1 MWLIIAVIGITISLF
16 CSLNR
21 KTRVA
26 PPQQGRY
33 HPPILVVGV
42 LLGVLIFF
50 VGCLE
55 SREETIRSNPELYK
69 LVTTATAREA
79 TFVSKQATAASEYA
93 TIWANRN
100 IRATTTAEQATIEA
114 GRD

>member
-26 PPQQGRY
+26 PPPQKRY
-33 HPPILVVGV
+33 HPEFLVVGILV
-42 LLGVLIFF
+42 GVLIF
-50 VGCLE
+50 VAGCIE

-69 LVTTATAREA
+69 LVTTATAMEA
-79 TFVSKQATAASEYA
+79 TFVSKQATTASEYA
-93 TIWANRN
+93 TMWANRN
-100 IRATTTAEQATIEA
+100 IRATATAEQATIEA